1 MQELHVS
8 LLSGIKNSGWLE
20 VHSFPI
26 DQYTMRP
33 LQIENG
39 LAVAPDTPGIGVEF
53 NWDKLETE
61 DMLSADVRHVA

>member
-8 LLSGIKNSGWLE
+8 LIAGQPNAGWLE

-33 LQIENG
+33 LVVEDCM
-39 LAVAPDTPGIGVEF
+39 AVAPDDAGIGIEF
-53 NWDKLETE
+53 DWDKLSPYE
-61 DMLSADVRHVA
+61 LKR